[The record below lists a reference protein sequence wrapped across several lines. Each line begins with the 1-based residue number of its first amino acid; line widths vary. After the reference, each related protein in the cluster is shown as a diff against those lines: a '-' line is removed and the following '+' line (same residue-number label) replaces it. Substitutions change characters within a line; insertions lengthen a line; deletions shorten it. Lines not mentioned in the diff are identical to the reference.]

1 MAGRA
6 GRQVLEHPSPL
17 TRSKGL
23 FPMPK
28 AEQNATTSHGV
39 RRDLLAGFASMLL
52 LVPSEAGANK
62 AAELDGELIAACAEF
77 GRLEAAYDVACR
89 AEDRAPDGPAK
100 DALLD
105 QLDVL
110 GDEQLAVY
118 AAICAAPAR
127 TPEGLRAKAQALACW
142 FAKAGDG
149 VPCNR
154 EDQLAWSL
162 VRDVLGWV

>member
-1 MAGRA
+1 
-6 GRQVLEHPSPL
+6 
-17 TRSKGL
+17 
-23 FPMPK
+23 MPK
-28 AEQNATTSHGV
+28 AEQNAITSRPVRAPDPNGAPPLAAAA
-39 RRDLLAGFASMLL
+39 RRDLLGAFASMLL

-77 GRLEAAYDVACR
+77 GRLEDAYDVACR
-89 AEDRAPDGPAK
+89 AEDRAPEGPEK

-118 AAICAAPAR
+118 AAICVAPAR
-127 TPEGLRAKAQALACW
+127 TPEGLRAKAEALSCW
-142 FAKAGDG
+142 FQRGSDDT
-149 VPCNR
+149 PCNHG
-154 EDQLAWSL
+154 DQLAWSL